1 MTKRIRFAGYQPERS
16 VHTRAARTLGAA
28 VYGAFTVEITAQ
40 ITSTGRAAADLL
52 AMTECGE
59 IDMCY
64 FASSYL
70 ARRVPELGVLDLPFA
85 GADRDAIWRRLD
97 GDAGRMLADAMARRT
112 DLRLL
117 AFWDNGVR
125 HISNGVRPIRH
136 PRDCVGLSIRTLDNT
151 FHQAVFAAMGLSP
164 RFIDVKDL
172 GRAVVEREIDA
183 QENPLTNLVNFDLH
197 KVHRFVSLTGHF
209 CGIAL
214 LLANREFVEAL
225 TEREMS
231 ALREAVRAATLRQR
245 EMAAAEDEICLEAL
259 KRDGVVIEYAADID
273 LAAFSQAVH
282 PVVEREQSKLPPAIL
297 DAWA

>member
-16 VHTRAARTLGAA
+16 VHTRAARALGAA
-28 VYGAFTVEITAQ
+28 VDAAFSVEITAQ

-52 AMTECGE
+52 AMTECGD

-70 ARRVPELGVLDLPFA
+70 AGRVPELGLLDLPFA
-85 GADRDAIWRRLD
+85 GANRDAIWRRLD
-97 GDAGRMLADAMARRT
+97 GDAGRLLAESMARRT

-136 PRDCVGLSIRTLDNT
+136 PRDCAGLSIRTLDNA
-151 FHQAVFAAMGLSP
+151 FHQAVFAAMGFKP

-172 GRAVVEREIDA
+172 GRAVVAREIDA

-214 LLANREFVEAL
+214 LLANRGFVEGL
-225 TEREMS
+225 GGSGTS
-231 ALREAVRAATLRQR
+231 VIDEAVRAATLRQR
-245 EMAAAEDEICLEAL
+245 ELAAAEDETCLEAL
-259 KRDGVVIEYAADID
+259 MRDGVVIERAAEID
-273 LAAFSQAVH
+273 VAAFREAVG
-282 PVVEREQSKLPPAIL
+282 PVVAREQAKLPAAIL
-297 DAWA
+297 RAWA